1 MLYNTSLV
9 YIVLCKCTACYI
21 NFDLFRWW
29 RKPYLPPPVYCHGK
43 AIALA
48 RLAYGQPWRVRAE
61 EEACRTDCRW
71 FPYWYQVQVQ
81 PPKRRRANTIGDRI
95 PSPESCNKENTNPVM
110 VISIF
115 SSHLS
120 YCLTHRGLL
129 RRSLSHAGWHQK
141 DISPRLLLYPSLI
154 LQHHLGMPRCSLQL
168 LHMQKSLHDDRI
180 NHRQALQSAGKP
192 CRTSGKSCFL
202 TVSVAVPSS
211 NSKAIECF
219 IVAFS

>member
-1 MLYNTSLV
+1 MNVCVVMATPGAYSV
-9 YIVLCKCTACYI
+9 VRPMSCQCHCE
-21 NFDLFRWW
+21 DERDVSEW
-29 RKPYLPPPVYCHGK
+29 RKPYHHLFTAMGKRSHLHASRMANLGEYAQKKPPP
-43 AIALA
+43 
-48 RLAYGQPWRVRAE
+48 
-61 EEACRTDCRW
+61 
-71 FPYWYQVQVQ
+71 VQ

-95 PSPESCNKENTNPVM
+95 PSPESCDKENTNPVM
-110 VISIF
+110 VILIF
-115 SSHLS
+115 ASHLS

-129 RRSLSHAGWHQK
+129 RQSLSHAGWHQK

-154 LQHHLGMPRCSLQL
+154 LQHHLGMPRCPPQL

-211 NSKAIECF
+211 NSKAIGCF